1 MKRFTLSSKER
12 IKKKK
17 DFEQIF
23 SCGNTIYSN
32 ARLIKAV
39 YLIENNQAEKGV
51 KAAVAVSKKS
61 GIAVW
66 RNRIKR
72 LIRESYRLNKEIL
85 LGICLK
91 KNILLKIIFSPVKLN
106 EKTNKKIK
114 LSDVM
119 PDVTEIMLKLKSV
132 L

>member
-23 SCGNTIYSN
+23 SCGSTIYSN

-39 YLIENNQAEKGV
+39 YLIEKDQTEKGI

-66 RNRIKR
+66 RNKIKR

-85 LGICLK
+85 LEICLK
-91 KNILLKIIFSPVKLN
+91 KNILLKIIFSPVKLS

-119 PDVTEIMLKLKSV
+119 SDVTEIMLKLKSV

>member
-12 IKKKK
+12 IKKRK

-23 SCGNTIYSN
+23 SSGNTIYSKR
-32 ARLIKAV
+32 RLLKAF
-39 YLIENNQAEKGV
+39 YLIEHNETEKGL
-51 KAAVAVSKKS
+51 KAAVAVSKKL

-72 LIRESYRLNKEIL
+72 LIRASFRLNKDIL
-85 LGICLK
+85 LENCLRQ
-91 KNILLKIIFSPVKLN
+91 NILLKIIFSPVNLT
-106 EKTNKKIK
+106 EKSHKKIK
-114 LSDVM
+114 LNDVM
-119 PDVTEIMLKLKSV
+119 PDVIEIMLKLKSV

>member
-1 MKRFTLSSKER
+1 MKKYTLSSKER

-23 SCGNTIYSN
+23 SYGSTIYSKTN
-32 ARLIKAV
+32 LIKAV
-39 YLIENNQAEKGV
+39 YLIENNQAEKGI

-72 LIRESYRLNKEIL
+72 LIRESYRLNKLVL
-85 LGICLK
+85 LEKCLE

-106 EKTNKKIK
+106 DKNNKKIK
-114 LSDVM
+114 FNDVM
-119 PDVTEIMLKLKSV
+119 PGVTEIMLKLNSV